1 MINVLYLAG
10 NIFHALALGYFFEND
25 LKRKYNKN
33 ITAAILILMCI
44 FSDFILD
51 RYLGAVKT
59 VIYEVIVFG
68 SIYFLYSDKIKKKII
83 VLLMSTF
90 FSVISEALVAFV
102 LNLFVKSKDKYYI
115 MGYVLSKLV
124 FLFIIRLV
132 CLKKQYISDYAI
144 GNKIFIS
151 IVSIPMLSFAIFV
164 LYDRLRNVSVF
175 STNDAIFYIL
185 ILVINYINVIQ
196 YENVQ
201 EMLRLQKN
209 NELLKEQKK
218 SYLYQYEQNQ
228 KNVESIK
235 KIKHNIK
242 NDYISE
248 MIMLENKEYDKLQ
261 ALYKQKVDS
270 VENISSISNSGNNV
284 FDTIINYKLS
294 EIKRD
299 NIKFDTN
306 IAIPKELG
314 IKDEDIIL
322 VLGNLLDNVSEALA
336 KCKVENRYAKLNVL
350 HDKGMLYIE
359 TCNTYNKVKKD
370 KDGNII
376 SSKKDADWHG
386 IGLKAIEDIVK
397 KYNGDMVITDDD
409 NYFTVKI
416 IMEV

>member
-1 MINVLYLAG
+1 MIDVLYLVG
-10 NIFHALALGYFFEND
+10 NIFYVLALEYFFENC
-25 LKRKYNKN
+25 LNRKKNKY
-33 ITAAILILMCI
+33 ITL
-44 FSDFILD
+44 
-51 RYLGAVKT
+51 T
-59 VIYEVIVFG
+59 VIMIIVL
-68 SIYFLYSDKIKKKII
+68 ISDKILNYFNGVFKIIVYTGIIFLLIFFLYDNTINKKII
-83 VLLMSTF
+83 VLVQAIIFPLL
-90 FSVISEALVAFV
+90 SEMFAEIALQIMKI
-102 LNLFVKSKDKYYI
+102 KSNNYI
-115 MGYVLSKLV
+115 LGYVLSKLLLLLIV
-124 FLFIIRLV
+124 RLY
-132 CLKKQYISDYAI
+132 LYNRNRENDYTI
-144 GNKIFIS
+144 KNKILVSVIFIPLIS
-151 IVSIPMLSFAIFV
+151 IVLIVLFYFSKGNTQISSRDIVFYSLIFT
-164 LYDRLRNVSVF
+164 L
-175 STNDAIFYIL
+175 
-185 ILVINYINVIQ
+185 NYINILQ

-201 EMLRLQKN
+201 EMLRLQRN
-209 NELLKEQKK
+209 NELLREQKK

-322 VLGNLLDNVSEALA
+322 VLGNLLDNMSEALV
-336 KCKVENRYAKLNVL
+336 KCKVGDRYAKLNVL
-350 HDKGMLYIE
+350 YDKGMLYIE

-370 KDGNII
+370 KDGNIM

-386 IGLKAIEDIVK
+386 IGLKAIEDIVE